1 MQQKE
6 MIPYLDNVVRLPA
19 VGKMAVAEN
28 FCT

>member
-1 MQQKE
+1 MRKKE
-6 MIPYLDNVVRLPA
+6 TIPYLDIVVRLFV